1 MFMDTEG
8 IPCQHDI
15 APPCSDSSYSK
26 CPHCSLD
33 LCLEHIVEHQN
44 LVRIEFTEVIDRI
57 NQQKSTSND
66 HSVVD
71 ELRAKALT
79 ELDNWKTAN
88 IEAIMDVYNAER
100 IRVENGCDQCISRTS
115 NVQNTIFG
123 ELSMASNAIEKKKN
137 IHPRDIQQLEQKLN
151 ELNFGIKKIHQDTDA
166 ELTTIVTTINL
177 SKIIELE
184 QRLTEAQRRIE
195 KMTKEYQQKIEAK
208 DRRIHTNN
216 NEIQRLQQIVGAKDG
231 TIRNNV
237 YNGQIVLH
245 KPRN

>member
-1 MFMDTEG
+1 MDTEG

-15 APPCSDSSYSK
+15 APPCADSSYSK

-44 LVRIEFTEVIDRI
+44 LLRLEFIDVIDRI

-137 IHPRDIQQLEQKLN
+137 IHPRDTAQLEQKLN
-151 ELNFGIKKIHQDTDA
+151 ELNCAIKKIHEDTDA

-184 QRLTEAQRRIE
+184 QRLTEAEGRIE
-195 KMTKEYQQKIEAK
+195 IMTKDYQQKIDEK
-208 DRRIHTNN
+208 DRKINRNK
-216 NEIQRLQQIVGAKDG
+216 NEIQRLQQTLKEQDA
-231 TIRNNV
+231 TIRNLQLKN
-237 YNGQIVLH
+237 QMLSQQR
-245 KPRN
+245 RN